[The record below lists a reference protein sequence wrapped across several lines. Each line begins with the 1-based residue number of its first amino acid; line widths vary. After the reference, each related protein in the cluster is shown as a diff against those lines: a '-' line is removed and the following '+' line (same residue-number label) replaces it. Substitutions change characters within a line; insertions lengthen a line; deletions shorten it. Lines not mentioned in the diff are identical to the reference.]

1 MVGTEY
7 RLLKFLLRRNSLT
20 IKHLVVLAASA
31 GFVYGAND
39 AATRLDASADVLTEI
54 MASPDKG
61 IPQDLLDKS
70 ACVIVVPGLKKGAFI
85 IGGKYGKGFISC
97 RKEPGPGWSAP
108 AAVRIE
114 GGSFGLQIGGSETDV
129 VMLLMNRGGV
139 KKLLS
144 SKFTLGA
151 DAQAAAGPVGRESS
165 AETDAK
171 MHAEILT
178 YSRSRGLFAGVSLQ
192 GATLRPD
199 DDWNKELYGGGVPNE
214 DIVLGTT
221 NPPAAASKLMGTLNK
236 FSGRRTG

>member
-1 MVGTEY
+1 MKLKHNLV
-7 RLLKFLLRRNSLT
+7 LLLGAG
-20 IKHLVVLAASA
+20 LACA
-31 GFVYGAND
+31 AND
-39 AATRLDASADVLTEI
+39 AASRLDAAADVVTEI

-61 IPQDLLDKS
+61 IPQELLDKS
-70 ACVIVVPGLKKGAFI
+70 ACVVVIPGLKKGAFI
-85 IGGKYGKGFISC
+85 IGGKYGKGFVSC
-97 RKEPGPGWSAP
+97 RKDVGRGWSAP

-114 GGSFGLQIGGSETDV
+114 GGSFGLQLGGSETDV
-129 VMLLMNRGGV
+129 VMLVMNQGGV

-178 YSRSRGLFAGVSLQ
+178 YSRSRGLFAGLSLQ

-199 DDWNKELYGGGVPNE
+199 EDWNKEMYGKEISNE
-214 DIVLGTT
+214 DIVLGTAK
-221 NPPAAASKLMGTLNK
+221 PPSSASKLMAALNK
-236 FSGRRTG
+236 FSGRRG

>member
-1 MVGTEY
+1 MK
-7 RLLKFLLRRNSLT
+7 LKQTLVFLLGT
-20 IKHLVVLAASA
+20 GLACA
-31 GFVYGAND
+31 AND

-61 IPQDLLDKS
+61 IPQDLLGKS
-70 ACVIVVPGLKKGAFI
+70 ACIVIIPGLKKGAFI
-85 IGGKYGKGFISC
+85 IGGKYGKGFVSC
-97 RKEPGPGWSAP
+97 RKDVGRGWSAP

-114 GGSFGLQIGGSETDV
+114 GGSFGLQLGGSETDV
-129 VMLLMNRGGV
+129 VMLVMNQGGV

-171 MHAEILT
+171 LHAEILT
-178 YSRSRGLFAGVSLQ
+178 YSRSRGLFAGISLQ

-199 DDWNKELYGGGVPNE
+199 DDWNKEMYRKEISNE

-221 NPPAAASKLMGTLNK
+221 KPPASASKLMAALNK
-236 FSGRRTG
+236 FSGRRG